1 MYNTQNIINYVR
13 TGLFASRL
21 CTLGYGFRLH
31 ELFSRKIGCIFKW
44 DIVCLFVCFF
54 LGGGRGCSLT
64 SYSAIFQIK
73 SGGTAVK
80 FRKVLVV
87 FAIIIVRTLT
97 ADNMFDS

>member
-1 MYNTQNIINYVR
+1 MNNTQNIINYVR

-44 DIVCLFVCFF
+44 DIVCLFGVF
-54 LGGGRGCSLT
+54 LGGRGCSLT

-80 FRKVLVV
+80 FPKVLVV
-87 FAIIIVRTLT
+87 FAIIIVRT
-97 ADNMFDS
+97 